1 MAEQTR
7 AGDQRES
14 CVVMTTCASSEQ
26 AEALCAALL
35 DRQLAACVQ
44 VLDIT
49 SAYVWQ
55 GQRTT
60 EAEKLLLIKTRLD
73 LYTQVEATLDE
84 VHPYET
90 PEVICLPI
98 LTGAAS
104 YLGWIDAVT
113 QPTLGLGG

>member
-1 MAEQTR
+1 MAVQTR
-7 AGDQRES
+7 PGDQREY

-35 DRQLAACVQ
+35 NRQLAACVQ

-60 EAEKLLLIKTRLD
+60 ESEKLLLIKTRQD
-73 LYTQVEATLDE
+73 LYQQVEATLGE

-90 PEVICLPI
+90 PEVICLSI
-98 LTGAAS
+98 VDGAAS
-104 YLGWIDAVT
+104 YLGWIGEVT
-113 QPTLGLGG
+113 RPTPR